1 MTRLTRHSN
10 LPKGLVL
17 LAVAG
22 LLLFSQSVFTVHQVE
37 QVLIVQLGKP
47 IRPITEPGLHFK
59 VPFIQ
64 DVYSFEK
71 RLLVFDQDPQEVL
84 SADKKNLKVDNYA
97 RWRIVDSLKFFQRVR
112 NEDGAMSRLS
122 DIIYSNIREVL
133 GQYTMMEIVAGSR
146 ADLVIRIR
154 DQASLQA
161 AQYGIEIVDVRIQR
175 TDLPPENSKAV
186 FRRMQTERERQAK
199 TYRAQGEE
207 EAVKIRSQAARERE
221 VLLAEA
227 YKKAQELRGQGDAE
241 SARIYADAYRQDSGF
256 FDFTRSMDLY
266 EKAFGKDTTVVLEPS
281 GLFRFFKSVG
291 LEQQGKETRDLSQ
304 GMKKEPVP
312 SVLSQAQGMQGAE
325 QSMGGISPSVLR

>member
-1 MTRLTRHSN
+1 MMMQAKAN
-10 LPKGLVL
+10 MKGVVLVA
-17 LAVAG
+17 LA
-22 LLLFSQSVFTVHQVE
+22 LLLILSQSVFTVHQVE
-37 QVLIVQLGKP
+37 QALIVQLGKP
-47 IRPITEPGLHFK
+47 IDPPIQEPGLHFK
-59 VPFIQ
+59 IPFVQ
-64 DVYSFEK
+64 EVYSFDN

-97 RWRIVDSLKFFQRVR
+97 RWRIVDPLKFFQRVR
-112 NEDGAMSRLS
+112 NEAGAMLRLG

-146 ADLVIRIR
+146 SDLMAQIR

-221 VLLAEA
+221 VLLANA
-227 YKKAQELRGQGDAE
+227 YKTAQELRGQGDAE
-241 SARIYADAYRQDSGF
+241 AARVYAEAYRQDPDF
-256 FDFTRSMDLY
+256 FEFTRSMDAY
-266 EKAFGKDTTVVLEPS
+266 GKVFAKGSTVVLEPS
-281 GLFRFFKSVG
+281 GFFRY
-291 LEQQGKETRDLSQ
+291 LQG
-304 GMKKEPVP
+304 
-312 SVLSQAQGMQGAE
+312 
-325 QSMGGISPSVLR
+325 GGISTHRAPSTHR

>member
-1 MTRLTRHSN
+1 MNSSTLV
-10 LPKGLVL
+10 KGIVVVVLATLVL
-17 LAVAG
+17 V
-22 LLLFSQSVFTVHQVE
+22 SQAVFTVHQVE

-59 VPFIQ
+59 IPFVQ
-64 DVYSFEK
+64 DALSFEK
-71 RLLVFDQDPQEVL
+71 RLLIFDQDPQEVL

-97 RWRIVDSLKFFQRVR
+97 LWRIVDPLRFFQTVR
-112 NEDGAMSRLS
+112 HEDGATSRLS

-146 ADLVIRIR
+146 ADLVTRIR
-154 DQASLQA
+154 DQASVQA

-221 VLLAEA
+221 VLLASA
-227 YKKAQELRGQGDAE
+227 YKEAQELRGQGDAD
-241 SARIYADAYRQDSGF
+241 ATRIYAEAYRQDPEF
-256 FDFTRSMDLY
+256 FEFKRMLDAY
-266 EKAFGKDTTVVLEPS
+266 ERAFVKDTTVILEPS
-281 GLFRFFKSVG
+281 GFFRLLQDV
-291 LEQQGKETRDLSQ
+291 DLPDKTGGAASRLD
-304 GMKKEPVP
+304 GMNRSE
-312 SVLSQAQGMQGAE
+312 
-325 QSMGGISPSVLR
+325 